1 MAARTLTQY
10 LLDISDAP
18 ERRQYA
24 HILSAVAV
32 SVKLTAAMVSRGS
45 LILDPDPKAP
55 PTDRDV
61 NRGLLRLAS
70 RTLLAQ
76 AESIEQLAAVSIAD
90 NPAIFPMSPT
100 GRYLLLFEALH
111 GMSNLVDNLPVGS
124 TFSVLERPSDQG
136 PVTAADFLQPGSRQV
151 CAGIALFGPR
161 TVLVVTTGLGVD
173 GFTLDRDVGN
183 FVLTHPAMKIPP
195 DAPLFAINAT
205 EAPHWPAPVKRYV
218 EECVLGADGPR
229 GHDFQMRWNASALV
243 GAYRVLNS
251 GGLFLVPDIGRSS
264 GWLAPLLHTAAPL
277 AFLAEQAGG
286 AATTGAARV
295 LEVTPH
301 SLADRVPF
309 FFGSAGEVARI
320 AGYFAEHEQGHD
332 QEFSHPLFHNRTLFS
347 D

>member
-1 MAARTLTQY
+1 MAARTFTQY
-10 LLDISDAP
+10 LLDVSDGAQ
-18 ERRQYA
+18 RREYA

-32 SVKLTAAMVSRGS
+32 SVKQTAAMVSRGP
-45 LILDPDPKAP
+45 LILDPAP
-55 PTDRDV
+55 TATPTDRDV
-61 NRGLLRLAS
+61 DRGLRRLAS
-70 RTLLAQ
+70 RALLAQ

-90 NPAIFPMSPT
+90 SPSILQMSAK
-100 GRYLLLFEALH
+100 GRYLILFEAMH

-124 TFSVLERPSDQG
+124 AFSVLERTSSEG

-161 TVLVVTTGLGVD
+161 TVLVVTTGQGVD

-183 FVLTHPAMKIPP
+183 FVLTHPGMRIP
-195 DAPLFAINAT
+195 DEAPLFAINAT

-229 GHDFQMRWNASALV
+229 GHDFKMRWNASALV

-251 GGLFLVPDIGRSS
+251 GGLFLVPDIGRRS

-286 AATTGAARV
+286 AATTGTRRV
-295 LEVTPH
+295 LDVTPS
-301 SLADRVPF
+301 SLADRVPL
-309 FFGSAGEVARI
+309 FFGSTGEVARI
-320 AGYFAEHEQGHD
+320 SGYFAEHEQGYD
-332 QEFSHPLFHNRTLFS
+332 QEFSHPLFHNRTLFA